1 MERKITILYADDDAE
16 DLILFKEVTDKLDFV
31 DVHLYP
37 NGQQLLDAVQRETEH
52 PRLIFLD
59 LNMPVKNGL
68 DILGELKKEPKCAG
82 IPTIIL
88 STSSDS
94 RNISQSM
101 ALGASLYIT
110 KPTAFKTLQQSIEF
124 AIFNDWQTFIPT
136 PKNFVLQLT

>member
-1 MERKITILYADDDAE
+1 MEQKITILYADDDAE
-16 DLILFKEVTDKLDFV
+16 DLILFKEITDKLDFV

-37 NGQQLLDAVQRETEH
+37 NGQQLLDAAQHVTDCQ
-52 PRLIFLD
+52 RLIFLD
-59 LNMPVKNGL
+59 LNMPVKNGFDVL
-68 DILGELKKEPKCAG
+68 QELKRQPQCAG

-101 ALGASLYIT
+101 ALGASMYIT

-124 AIFNDWQTFIPT
+124 AIFNDWKTFIPSA
-136 PKNFVLQLT
+136 KNFVLHLA